1 MLGIKEAAARLEVA
15 EITTRRWIKDGILPH
30 YRIGGRI
37 KFDELDIENYKQ
49 SRRVEPVPMMQY
61 NCLKRK

>member
-15 EITTRRWIKDGILPH
+15 EITIRRWVKDGILPH

-37 KFDELDIENYKQ
+37 KFEEQDIENYKQ
-49 SRRVEPVPMMQY
+49 SRRVEAVPSA
-61 NCLKRK
+61 NNV